1 AEVWEGVCEG
11 LVYRRGDSYRFL
23 HDRVQE
29 AAYALIPADRRPKA
43 HVRIG
48 RRLLAHLPQEV
59 VSDRVFEIVNQL
71 NRGVGLITD
80 LSERETLR
88 QLNAQAGR
96 RAKHATAYAS
106 ARGYLRQATALLRP
120 DAWRTQYEDTF
131 TLYLKRCECEH
142 LTGHVH
148 VGQDLA
154 RLMLEQARSDLDRA
168 QVYRLRIRLSG
179 LAGRLDDPLPTLLEA
194 LRLFGMTLP
203 ESAADIQAASEAEH
217 REVAS
222 NLRGRRVAELVD
234 APTAT
239 DPTIQMIIS
248 LIAESMSSAGWTG
261 QQSYFP
267 LLTARGV
274 NVCLGHGHT
283 AESCSLYEGYARA
296 RVDAGD
302 FQSAFAFADLAL
314 RLAAQCENLRLQAI
328 VRFRHAFFI
337 NPWRSPIATSL
348 PSLHQGFAA
357 LVQAGGFL
365 YAGYAGINV
374 VELSLEKGDRLDDI
388 LETCRQYAEV
398 ITQDTRNRYTMRLQ
412 QHFIACLKGSP
423 YTSTTFEGPGF
434 SNAARPAGVP
444 GV

>member
-1 AEVWEGVCEG
+1 
-11 LVYRRGDSYRFL
+11 
-23 HDRVQE
+23 
-29 AAYALIPADRRPKA
+29 
-43 HVRIG
+43 
-48 RRLLAHLPQEV
+48 
-59 VSDRVFEIVNQL
+59 
-71 NRGVGLITD
+71 
-80 LSERETLR
+80 
-88 QLNAQAGR
+88 
-96 RAKHATAYAS
+96 ATAYAA
-106 ARGYLRQATALLRP
+106 ARDYLRQATTLLRP

-131 TLYLKRCECEH
+131 TVQLERCECEY
-142 LTGHVH
+142 LTGNFDVA
-148 VGQDLA
+148 QELSS
-154 RLMLEQARSDLDRA
+154 LMLEHARSNIDRA

-179 LAGRLDDPLPTLLEA
+179 LAGHLDDPLPALCEA

-203 ESAADIQAASEAEH
+203 ESAADLQAASEAEH

-314 RLAAQCENLRLQAI
+314 CLAAKSENPRLQAI
-328 VRFRHAFFI
+328 VRFRHGFFI
-337 NPWRSPIATSL
+337 NPWRNPIATSL

-357 LVQAGGFL
+357 LVQAGDVL
-365 YAGYAGINV
+365 YAGYAGINA
-374 VELSLEKGDRLDDI
+374 VELSLEKGDRLDDVV
-388 LETCRQYAEV
+388 ETCRQYADIV
-398 ITQDTRNRYTMRLQ
+398 TQSPRNRYTMRLQ